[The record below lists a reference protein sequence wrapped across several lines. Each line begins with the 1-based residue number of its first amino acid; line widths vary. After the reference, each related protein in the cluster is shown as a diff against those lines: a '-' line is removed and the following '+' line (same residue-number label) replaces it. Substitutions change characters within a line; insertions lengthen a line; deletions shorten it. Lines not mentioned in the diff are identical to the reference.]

1 MPVWVTLTKLCLL
14 DQCLADWVQ
23 ALYVCYICDHAH
35 EYNTLKEL
43 TSDNVFVQS
52 IEEIKIS
59 LRLRIFVLNALLILY
74 QF

>member
-1 MPVWVTLTKLCLL
+1 MPVWLTLTKLCLL

-23 ALYVCYICDHAH
+23 TLYVCGHAH